1 MREIVNISG
10 VAHAIQLAIAPVFL
24 LTAVGS
30 LLGVITNRL
39 ARVIDRARM
48 LEAKLEATAP
58 EHAPAIRSH
67 LKVLSRRARYINI
80 AITACTVAALLVC
93 AVIAILFFGSYIDFD
108 SRTAVSLSFILAML
122 ALMIET
128 DAVGG
133 EHDTL
138 AADAV
143 GGQQLFLIGGERH
156 LPDPTTDQ
164 QIIKNLEGLGVNHRH
179 QRYILRE
186 TPRRARQW

>member
-1 MREIVNISG
+1 MRELVNVSG

-48 LEAKLEATAP
+48 LEAKLEDASP
-58 EHAPAIRSH
+58 EHAPAIRSN
-67 LKVLSRRARYINI
+67 LKRRARYINI

-122 ALMIET
+122 ALMIGLLCFLQEVFL
-128 DAVGG
+128 A
-133 EHDTL
+133 TL
-138 AADAV
+138 N
-143 GGQQLFLIGGERH
+143 LRIG
-156 LPDPTTDQ
+156 P
-164 QIIKNLEGLGVNHRH
+164 K
-179 QRYILRE
+179 
-186 TPRRARQW
+186 

>member
-1 MREIVNISG
+1 MRELVNVSG

-48 LEAKLEATAP
+48 LEAKLEAASP
-58 EHAPAIRSH
+58 ENAPAIRSH

-122 ALMIET
+122 ALMIGLLCFLQEVFL
-128 DAVGG
+128 A
-133 EHDTL
+133 TL
-138 AADAV
+138 N
-143 GGQQLFLIGGERH
+143 LRIG
-156 LPDPTTDQ
+156 P
-164 QIIKNLEGLGVNHRH
+164 K
-179 QRYILRE
+179 
-186 TPRRARQW
+186 

>member
-1 MREIVNISG
+1 MRELVNVSG

-48 LEAKLEATAP
+48 LEAKLEDASP
-58 EHAPAIRSH
+58 EHAPAIRSN

-93 AVIAILFFGSYIDFD
+93 AVIAILFFGSYINFD

-122 ALMIET
+122 ALMIGLLCFLQEVFL
-128 DAVGG
+128 A
-133 EHDTL
+133 TL
-138 AADAV
+138 N
-143 GGQQLFLIGGERH
+143 LRIG
-156 LPDPTTDQ
+156 P
-164 QIIKNLEGLGVNHRH
+164 K
-179 QRYILRE
+179 
-186 TPRRARQW
+186 

>member
-108 SRTAVSLSFILAML
+108 TRTAVSLSFILAMI
-122 ALMIET
+122 ALMIGLLCFLQEVFL
-128 DAVGG
+128 A
-133 EHDTL
+133 TL
-138 AADAV
+138 N
-143 GGQQLFLIGGERH
+143 LRIG
-156 LPDPTTDQ
+156 P
-164 QIIKNLEGLGVNHRH
+164 K
-179 QRYILRE
+179 
-186 TPRRARQW
+186 